1 MAETASSL
9 LAAWSTFYFMTA
21 SSAAA
26 LTGLMFVVI
35 SLVTGQERTDAT
47 QDGIATF
54 TTPTVMHFAAA
65 LLVSGIL
72 IMPWRSLVQAGIV
85 VAVIGLYGVA
95 QILRVMGRTR
105 RLTGYTADL
114 EDWTWFT
121 ILPLG
126 AYVAIS
132 AQVERE
138 VAAQAAALTARY
150 GVSPGLA
157 AVLVGDDP
165 ASVLY
170 VRRKAEAFGRTGMRS
185 ETFHLPASTAEAE
198 LLQLIATLNARP
210 DIHGILPQQPMP
222 EQ

>member
-9 LAAWSTFYFMTA
+9 LAAWATFYFMTA

-132 AQVERE
+132 AGAIALATVP
-138 VAAQAAALTARY
+138 VQAMFTLAG
-150 GVSPGLA
+150 GV
-157 AVLVGDDP
+157 
-165 ASVLY
+165 
-170 VRRKAEAFGRTGMRS
+170 M
-185 ETFHLPASTAEAE
+185 
-198 LLQLIATLNARP
+198 LLIFIGIRNAWDVVTYIATRRTKP
-210 DIHGILPQQPMP
+210 
-222 EQ
+222 

>member
-9 LAAWSTFYFMTA
+9 LAAWSTFFFRTA

-47 QDGIATF
+47 QDGIAAF

-72 IMPWRSLVQAGIV
+72 IMPWRSLVQAGIL

-95 QILRVMGRTR
+95 PILRVMGRTR
-105 RLTGYTADL
+105 RRTRYTADL
-114 EDWTWFT
+114 EEWTRFT

-126 AYVAIS
+126 AHLAIS
-132 AQVERE
+132 TGPRSLATVPAQ
-138 VAAQAAALTARY
+138 
-150 GVSPGLA
+150 
-157 AVLVGDDP
+157 
-165 ASVLY
+165 
-170 VRRKAEAFGRTGMRS
+170 
-185 ETFHLPASTAEAE
+185 
-198 LLQLIATLNARP
+198 
-210 DIHGILPQQPMP
+210 
-222 EQ
+222 